1 MRLSLLDRSRTRSG
15 YPEAAAL
22 QHSVE
27 RAQWAE
33 SLGYHRFW
41 GAEHHAVPGI
51 ASGAPAVLLAAVG
64 AQTNRIRLG
73 SGGVMLP
80 HHQPLVVAE
89 QFLML
94 QALYPARIDLGL
106 GRTLGFTEPVRRAL
120 RQESD
125 DVENFANDVEE
136 LRDYLQRN
144 AGVTARPAAEQPLP
158 IFLLA
163 TGRGISTAARLGL
176 PVVIGGPILRSDDL
190 PHMLQSYRREFQ
202 PSPAAPES
210 AVAKPEVLIS
220 ADVYIADTTEEA
232 HQLALP
238 EAWAMA
244 RSRETGEF
252 GPLEPVEDIR
262 AQRWS
267 RRTEERIQQSLEQ
280 AIAGD
285 EHQVANRLDELFTRT
300 GASELLVSTSTYDR
314 QALRE
319 LDTRMAGLAAG

>member
-1 MRLSLLDRSRTRSG
+1 M
-15 YPEAAAL
+15 
-22 QHSVE
+22 
-27 RAQWAE
+27 
-33 SLGYHRFW
+33 
-41 GAEHHAVPGI
+41 PGI

-125 DVENFANDVEE
+125 DVENFTNDVEE

-144 AGVTARPAAEQPLP
+144 AAVTARPAAEQPLP

>member
-1 MRLSLLDRSRTRSG
+1 M
-15 YPEAAAL
+15 
-22 QHSVE
+22 
-27 RAQWAE
+27 
-33 SLGYHRFW
+33 
-41 GAEHHAVPGI
+41 PGI

-106 GRTLGFTEPVRRAL
+106 GRTLGFTEAVRRAL

-144 AGVTARPAAEQPLP
+144 AAVTARPAAEQPLP

-176 PVVIGGPILRSDDL
+176 PVVIGGPILRSADL
-190 PHMLQSYRREFQ
+190 PHMLQSYRREFR
-202 PSPAAPES
+202 PSPAAPE
-210 AVAKPEVLIS
+210 PEVLIS
-220 ADVYIADTTEEA
+220 ADVYIADTAEEA

-267 RRTEERIQQSLEQ
+267 RRAEERIQQSLEQ

-285 EHQVANRLDELFTRT
+285 GHQVANRLDELFTRT